1 MVCPLE
7 AQRALP
13 ATLPHQQEHSLP
25 AELPQVNYQGG
36 RLGRNFLGASDF
48 SLQNSPSVTLSS
60 SPRPAKEKIHTTAS
74 PHKAHSPLPSV
85 NFALIPLSQK
95 QRTTHLQLPLS
106 SIEWNWKCHYRKP
119 DRSTLLQELFS
130 LRGSSPNMWGRPQH
144 RARHLAPQ
152 GRADSQIRAAILAK
166 PELRDPSCL
175 VKQAS
180 CPRSNK
186 QQFSSFRDT
195 RCVVPMLPGGCYKTF
210 VQDKQ
215 TAIRGMWENKISL
228 KIKLGHLR
236 YIPKQQLKK
245 LPQSG

>member
-130 LRGSSPNMWGRPQH
+130 LRGSSPNMWGRPQR

-186 QQFSSFRDT
+186 QHSAVLGTQDVWFLSKTCCQVAAT
-195 RCVVPMLPGGCYKTF
+195 RPLSKTSRQPY
-210 VQDKQ
+210 VACGK
-215 TAIRGMWENKISL
+215 IRL
-228 KIKLGHLR
+228 V
-236 YIPKQQLKK
+236 
-245 LPQSG
+245 